1 MSVSAKII
9 SRLDVVE
16 TLSAGVALASDAQVT
31 HTGASTEKQIQ
42 SGTTVPATKVAA
54 FLQVLTAGAA
64 TIDLTALTGTNG
76 AAVDFTGLK
85 VQAAKFIN
93 PVGNSAMTIT
103 FGATNP
109 YLLGGTAFKW
119 ILSAGQEMLVYLND
133 ASPDVASG
141 AKNIDI
147 SGTLAQSLTCVLVAG

>member
-1 MSVSAKII
+1 MQA
-9 SRLDVVE
+9 
-16 TLSAGVALASDAQVT
+16 
-31 HTGASTEKQIQ
+31 
-42 SGTTVPATKVAA
+42 
-54 FLQVLTAGAA
+54 LTAGAA

-93 PVGNSAMTIT
+93 PVGNAAMTIT

-119 ILSAGQEMLVYLND
+119 ILSAGQELLVYLND